1 MGLIIIPALII
12 SGLTALLSFTK
23 AHLNQ
28 DGAIAKSKMRFTI
41 LGLVLFISELFIL
54 VVSNINE
61 GKVYAF
67 AICFDSLMI
76 SIFQSLSSIALSFIK
91 RDWTWKVRYILAISA
106 ILTTL
111 LGLLDLVLPIANI
124 LGLKRTF

>member
-28 DGAIAKSKMRFTI
+28 DGAIAKSKIRFTI
-41 LGLVLFISELFIL
+41 VGLVLFIIELSFL
-54 VVSNINE
+54 VASNINE

-91 RDWTWKVRYILAISA
+91 RDWAWKVRYILAVSA

-111 LGLLDLVLPIANI
+111 LGLFDLVLPIANI